1 MAVDVGNTQ
10 TVLGL
15 FDGDE
20 PRGRWRV
27 ATEAQRTSDE
37 LAVVCAGLLGPERL
51 AARRRSSAM
60 IVSSVVPG
68 LTRSYRNLAR
78 RRARIPFYVVDASMQ
93 TGLKNRYD
101 DPTAVGADRIVNA
114 VAAGHYYGFPAIV
127 VDIGTATTVEAV
139 DGEANYLGG
148 AIMTGLYVALDALVA
163 RTAKLP
169 SVDLEEKAPNAIA
182 TNTPDSIRAASST
195 VTPAPW
201 TRLCGARAKSSAS
214 QGVHVIATG
223 GPADV
228 IVRHCSEI
236 ETFDPDL
243 TLKGLR
249 VLYEM
254 NAGALS
260 AHVPQAA
267 CQHAPAARR
276 RVSTTAHLLDTG
288 KLPSLRDAC

>member
-15 FDGDE
+15 FEGDE
-20 PRGRWRV
+20 ARGRWRI

-37 LAVVCAGLLGPERL
+37 LAVVFAGLLGLKGLRL
-51 AARRRSSAM
+51 QEVSAM

-68 LTRSYRNLAR
+68 LTRSYRHLAEDVLGV
-78 RRARIPFYVVDASMQ
+78 PFYLVNAGME

-101 DPTAVGADRIVNA
+101 DPAAVGADRIVNA
-114 VAAGHYYGFPAIV
+114 VAAGRYYGFPAII

-169 SVDLEEKAPNAIA
+169 SVDLEEEAPSAIA
-182 TNTPDSIRAASST
+182 TNTPDSIRSGFVYGYA
-195 VTPAPW
+195 
-201 TRLCGARAKSSAS
+201 GAIDALVRRSREEL
-214 QGVHVIATG
+214 GEEDVRVVATG
-223 GPADV
+223 GPASV
-228 IVRHCSEI
+228 IVRHCREI

-249 VLYEM
+249 VLHEM
-254 NAGALS
+254 NG
-260 AHVPQAA
+260 
-267 CQHAPAARR
+267 
-276 RVSTTAHLLDTG
+276 ST
-288 KLPSLRDAC
+288 PLR